1 MKAKSDRIV
10 RYALVCDDIR
20 EEKSGKETL
29 VGVYSNKIIVG
40 GLPAVLPKLC
50 FRIRITPIRRPLDI
64 SLSLR
69 APEGGDSITGLKAV
83 LPARAEESGEHTLNL
98 VMSPFVLKAE
108 GEYSLIVEH
117 GGKEETA
124 LKFTAEVLKTPV
136 VRQPKD

>member
-1 MKAKSDRIV
+1 MKAKSGLIV
-10 RYALVCDDIR
+10 RYALVCDDVR

-29 VGVYSNKIIVG
+29 VGVYNEKIIVG
-40 GLPAVLPKLC
+40 GLPAVIPKLC

-64 SLSLR
+64 SLSLQ

-83 LPARAEESGEHTLNL
+83 LPAGAEKSGGHTLNL
-98 VMSPFVLKAE
+98 VMSPFILKAE

-124 LKFTAEVLKTPV
+124 LKFIAEVVKTPV
-136 VRQPKD
+136 VRPPKD

>member
-1 MKAKSDRIV
+1 MNTHHV
-10 RYALVCDDIR
+10 R

-29 VGVYSNKIIVG
+29 VGVYNNKVIVG

-64 SLSLR
+64 SLSVR
-69 APEGGDSITGLKAV
+69 APEGGESITGLKAV
-83 LPARAEESGEHTLNL
+83 IPAGGEESGEHTLNL
-98 VMSPFVLKAE
+98 VMSPFVLKTE

-124 LKFTAEVLKTPV
+124 LKFIAEVVKTPV